1 MKNQTK
7 AYLLAVIAVFF
18 WSTVATAFKIALKEL
33 SVLQLLYIAT
43 YTTLFLSG
51 IYILTTGKTKVIV
64 SIKKKEI
71 LLFAVL
77 GILNPIAYYLVLF
90 KAYDL
95 LPAQIAQPLNY
106 TWPIVLVFLSAPL
119 LKQSLR
125 WNSFVALGISFA
137 GVLLI
142 SYSGG
147 RLSSGNIDI
156 TGVILAVGSSVIWA
170 LYWLL
175 NARNKQ
181 DAVVKIFFNFMFGSI
196 YITLLMLFF
205 GGFDTLT
212 FKGVLPAVY
221 VGFFEMG
228 LTFILWMSAMKLT
241 ERTDKISPLV
251 YFSPFISL
259 IFIHY
264 ILGEQIFATTFIGLV
279 LIIVGVLLT
288 YFPKIRQVNEN
299 LV

>member
-7 AYLLAVIAVFF
+7 AYILAIFAVFF

-33 SVLQLLYIAT
+33 SVLQLLCVAT
-43 YTTLFLSG
+43 YTTFFISG
-51 IYILTTGKTKVIV
+51 TYILITGKTKMLVA
-64 SIKKKEI
+64 IKTKEI

-106 TWPIVLVFLSAPL
+106 TWPVVLVFLSAPL

-137 GVLLI
+137 GVLVI

-156 TGVILAVGSSVIWA
+156 TGVILAAGSSVIWA

-175 NARNKQ
+175 NARNGQ
-181 DAVVKIFFNFMFGSI
+181 DAVVKIFFNFMFGSV

-212 FKGVLPAVY
+212 LKGVLPAVY

-228 LTFILWMSAMKLT
+228 LTFILWMSAMQLT
-241 ERTDKISPLV
+241 DRNDKISPLV
-251 YFSPFISL
+251 YLSPFISL
-259 IFIHY
+259 IFIHF
-264 ILGEQIFATTFIGLV
+264 ILGEKIYDSTFIGLF
-279 LIIVGVLLT
+279 LIIAGIMFVRV
-288 YFPKIRQVNEN
+288 FKVKSS
-299 LV
+299 

>member
-156 TGVILAVGSSVIWA
+156 TGIILAVGSSVIWA

-212 FKGVLPAVY
+212 FKDVLPAVY

-264 ILGEQIFATTFIGLV
+264 ILGEQIFATTFIGLT

-288 YFPKIRQVNEN
+288 YFLKIR
-299 LV
+299 